1 MTNIKNKLLSIAV
14 CLLLLVSMFGLGIS
28 FNQTSSVPVKAETI
42 SVETENDFWLV
53 PGARIRYADDG
64 VTGISYR
71 FQIKD
76 SVYQSNKTD
85 YDAVKYGI
93 LIAPKEY
100 DLSYENVFGNDAI
113 YDWAEKD
120 VNGDYVY
127 SGSKTRIVNLEAT
140 SLKADYAVVN
150 GEKTAVRYFNGNM
163 VNIKAANLTREFQA
177 KGYFAYSTDGGVSYT
192 YVDTLVGDE
201 NNVRSIVYV
210 AQMAIQDES
219 ADAPTASQKELLE
232 TTYITETVL
241 QTVTS
246 YVTEHYT
253 RIDGNDVLLGSNLT
267 ENVKIGETVNA
278 VENSF
283 ENYSYD
289 AESEYNVLSGTVLA
303 NGRLVLKRYYRG
315 TNCSIVINPGNVVV
329 DEFFPEDAFGTKTYS
344 YGQIISVDGITWDGY
359 TLIGWVKSN
368 GDIVVG
374 SFEVTGDETLTAIW
388 VKDAFATRWGE
399 WTPIS

>member
-163 VNIKAANLTREFQA
+163 VNIKTANLTREFQA
-177 KGYFAYSTDGGVSYT
+177 KGYFAYSTDGGTSYT

-210 AQMAIQDES
+210 AQMAIQDKS

-253 RIDGNDVLLGSNLT
+253 RIDGKDVLLGSDLT

-303 NGRLVLKRYYRG
+303 NGRLVLKRYYNG

-329 DEFFPEDAFGTKTYS
+329 DEFFPEDAFGTKTYA